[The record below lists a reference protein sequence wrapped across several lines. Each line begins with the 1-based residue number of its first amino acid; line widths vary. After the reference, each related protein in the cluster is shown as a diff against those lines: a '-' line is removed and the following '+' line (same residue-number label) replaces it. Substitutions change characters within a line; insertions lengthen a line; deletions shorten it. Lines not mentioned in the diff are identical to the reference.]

1 MEEKIITV
9 NIRKKLLRTPK
20 WRRASHAARILRD
33 TLKKRLKT
41 EVKLS
46 KDINEKIWAKG
57 IENPASK
64 IRIRV
69 VKIDEKTSRAEL
81 A

>member
-9 NIRKKLLRTPK
+9 NIRKPLLKMPK

-33 TLKKRLKT
+33 DLKKRLKT

-46 KDINEKIWAKG
+46 KEINEKIWAKG
-57 IENPASK
+57 IEKPASK
-64 IRIRV
+64 IRIRI